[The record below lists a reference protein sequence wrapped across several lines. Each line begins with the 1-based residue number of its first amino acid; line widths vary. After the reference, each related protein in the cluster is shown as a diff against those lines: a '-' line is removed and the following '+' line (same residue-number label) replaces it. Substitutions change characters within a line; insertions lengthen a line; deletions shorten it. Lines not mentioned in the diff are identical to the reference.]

1 LAHGQL
7 GDAVTLIG
15 DLLSNFWVALAAKLL
30 FVALFIP
37 AIGIVLTFSEIKLSA
52 KMQHRVGPYF
62 AGGRWGWAQP
72 IADGIKFFQKEDL
85 VPAEADHTVFKLAP
99 VLVFVGTA
107 SLLVVIPFGP
117 GLIIRDLSVGVFYA
131 LAISTVTTLGVLAA
145 GWSSANKYSLIGG
158 LRAAGQL
165 IAYELPLVLS
175 VVGTVILA
183 GTLSLDGIV
192 RTQISAGYPFVVVQF
207 LAFAIFMVAAL
218 AELLRIPFDMPI
230 GESEIVM
237 GYLTEYS
244 GFRFLFFFIA
254 EYANMFSMSA
264 IAATLFLG
272 GYWLPGIPL
281 ETLTY
286 AGPVI
291 LFAKVFLLVV
301 VMIWFRW
308 TFPRLREDQLQ
319 SLAWKWLVPL
329 SLLNIFLTATFKVIF

>member
-1 LAHGQL
+1 M
-7 GDAVTLIG
+7 TLLG
-15 DLLSNFWVALAAKLL
+15 DLLSNFWIALGAKLL

-37 AIGIVLTFSEIKLSA
+37 VIGIVLTFSEIKLSA

-85 VPAEADHTVFKLAP
+85 IPAESDHTVFKLAP

-117 GLIIRDLSVGVFYA
+117 NLAIRDLSVGVFYA
-131 LAISTVTTLGVLAA
+131 LAISTITTLGVLAA

-165 IAYELPLVLS
+165 VAYELPLVLS
-175 VVGTVILA
+175 VVGTVLLA
-183 GTLSLDGIV
+183 GTMSLDGIV
-192 RTQISAGYPFVVVQF
+192 RAQISAGYPFVIVQF
-207 LAFAIFMVAAL
+207 LGFGIFMVAAL

-237 GYLTEYS
+237 GYLTEFS

-254 EYANMFSMSA
+254 EYANMFSMAA

-272 GYWLPGIPL
+272 GYWFPGIPE

-286 AGPVI
+286 LGPLV
-291 LFAKVFLLVV
+291 LFAKVFLLVF

-308 TFPRLREDQLQ
+308 TFPRFREDQLQ

-329 SLLNIFLTATFKVIF
+329 SLLNIILTGVFKVVF